1 MTSEGL
7 ILFFSW
13 VRDWIICKV
22 RLYPQH
28 SAVTNLLVTENKKST
43 NYGRGKATIYISYL
57 WKYDLQI
64 YNFNRSLVYNL
75 HRFGSKKVVYNL
87 QYFGPNCLQSTSKF
101 RAKSTIYII
110 TSPPPTNLKYRTSQF
125 ITNIYIK
132 IYIKYISVFSEKR
145 GDKMWRFS
153 TFVLFCLTKR
163 AIGTI
168 IDAVAEWTLS
178 NRRCDRT
185 TILNVTTRN
194 PIPSKWVHINKL
206 RTFSKRWRRKF

>member
-64 YNFNRSLVYNL
+64 YNFNRSLAYNL

-87 QYFGPNCLQSTSKF
+87 QYFGPNCLQSKSKF
-101 RAKSTIYII
+101 WAKSTIHII
-110 TSPPPTNLKYRTSQF
+110 TSPPPVYITESEYSFSTSNVSYVPFEAKSWQ
-125 ITNIYIK
+125 IGW
-132 IYIKYISVFSEKR
+132 EKR
-145 GDKMWRFS
+145 
-153 TFVLFCLTKR
+153 
-163 AIGTI
+163 
-168 IDAVAEWTLS
+168 
-178 NRRCDRT
+178 
-185 TILNVTTRN
+185 
-194 PIPSKWVHINKL
+194 
-206 RTFSKRWRRKF
+206 

>member
-64 YNFNRSLVYNL
+64 YNFNRSLVYNI

-110 TSPPPTNLKYRTSQF
+110 TSPPPGLLPCA
-125 ITNIYIK
+125 
-132 IYIKYISVFSEKR
+132 E
-145 GDKMWRFS
+145 
-153 TFVLFCLTKR
+153 VLGC
-163 AIGTI
+163 AGHSGWEEIWCCDGEWEGT
-168 IDAVAEWTLS
+168 
-178 NRRCDRT
+178 CD
-185 TILNVTTRN
+185 V
-194 PIPSKWVHINKL
+194 KL
-206 RTFSKRWRRKF
+206 G

>member
-110 TSPPPTNLKYRTSQF
+110 ASPPPFSLVVFRGAIRKWKFSQLPLNPDPTAYKTPETLFVQLTQCAGWNTLYPIPNRLVVTSQPCGQ
-125 ITNIYIK
+125 TPRPPVGTM
-132 IYIKYISVFSEKR
+132 SQLP
-145 GDKMWRFS
+145 
-153 TFVLFCLTKR
+153 TFVFD
-163 AIGTI
+163 GF
-168 IDAVAEWTLS
+168 
-178 NRRCDRT
+178 
-185 TILNVTTRN
+185 
-194 PIPSKWVHINKL
+194 P
-206 RTFSKRWRRKF
+206 F